1 MATAPQLKVA
11 PDPSVETAKPTLT
24 AYEELANYR
33 TLVARVVDAFGDE
46 QKASV
51 WLSTPNASLNGEIP
65 LRVAQK
71 AGYESFSLEPILTRI
86 EHGIYS

>member
-11 PDPSVETAKPTLT
+11 PGLSVEPAKPALT
-24 AYEELANYR
+24 TYEELVNYR

-46 QKASV
+46 LKASA
-51 WLSTPNASLNGEIP
+51 WLSTPNRSLNGETP
-65 LRVAQK
+65 LRVAQGV
-71 AGYESFSLEPILTRI
+71 GYESRILEPILTRI